1 MEIPY
6 FWFFRWGFRSLVATT
21 GTLEVEGVAAQESGV
36 EGYMGYPGRQGFV
49 SFFLK
54 VRFRWSGWSIGR
66 VQSSNKWLPTRALVT
81 GDKSTGQ
88 VLGAV

>member
-54 VRFRWSGWSIGR
+54 VRF
-66 VQSSNKWLPTRALVT
+66 
-81 GDKSTGQ
+81 
-88 VLGAV
+88 